1 MAIQSLVTEKI
12 QVRYIKLFFVFVF
25 VFSLSSISSLS
36 HEKPAIQETRTPSYN
51 KPERERQTNNAD
63 KAAFGK
69 GYCPI
74 W

>member
-12 QVRYIKLFFVFVF
+12 QVQYIEFVFVF

-51 KPERERQTNNAD
+51 KAERERQTNNAD
-63 KAAFGK
+63 KAAFG
-69 GYCPI
+69 
-74 W
+74 